1 MIPDLFLWF
10 PSSFYD
16 SRPLFMI
23 PDLFLWF
30 STSFYDSRPLSMLPD
45 LFLWFP
51 TSFYD
56 FRPLFLFS
64 TSFFKSVN
72 FTSASAY
79 FLLDG
84 SGSRYKHCYSVIKL
98 KKIVLGKLTFN
109 LLYIVP
115 HCQKNTVK
123 GTVSRDFRPLFWI
136 LKKLYLGPTWTGLK
150 LFRKILGQGNFELC
164 NQIYLSKNEK
174 VHMGH
179 AGWGST
185 FNIQCKNSYF

>member
-1 MIPDLFLWF
+1 MFEDFDDSRPLFMILDLFLWF
-10 PSSFYD
+10 PTSFYD

-23 PDLFLWF
+23 PV
-30 STSFYDSRPLSMLPD
+30 

-56 FRPLFLFS
+56 SRHLFMIPDLFLCFPTSFYDSRPLFMIFDLFFYS
-64 TSFFKSVN
+64 RPLFFKSVN

-136 LKKLYLGPTWTGLK
+136 
-150 LFRKILGQGNFELC
+150 
-164 NQIYLSKNEK
+164 
-174 VHMGH
+174 
-179 AGWGST
+179 
-185 FNIQCKNSYF
+185 